1 MSLLKEIRASW
12 PQVSGCPDVYAAYV
26 EVLNQAANYG
36 LRLSRQSNPAADS
49 MLKDLLMPPTEIDAM
64 AEAGH
69 YGALLRLQLAAHAV
83 YGLYREETTDL
94 FLEKTLAMVNV
105 NVSSLVATLEAL
117 PETWPAEHLSDSTV
131 RRLFDLYMD
140 VCTRS
145 TGAEPR
151 AIALRNLTD
160 LMIDSRSRDALSP
173 SRGSLEGLWAK
184 LQQGSMS
191 PSLSDEIVR
200 VSGAILGHLLASE
213 TGDWDRSAALGR
225 FGALIAE
232 SSTDDQV
239 SSPSPPFTPSL
250 YHRAH

>member
-1 MSLLKEIRASW
+1 
-12 PQVSGCPDVYAAYV
+12 
-26 EVLNQAANYG
+26 
-36 LRLSRQSNPAADS
+36 
-49 MLKDLLMPPTEIDAM
+49 MLKDLIMSPTEIDAM

-69 YGALLRLQLAAHAV
+69 HGALLRLHLAVHTV
-83 YGLYREETTDL
+83 YGLYREENTDL
-94 FLEKTLAMVNV
+94 FLGATAAMVNV

-117 PETWPAEHLSDSTV
+117 PEAWPAEHLSDSTI

-145 TGAEPR
+145 TGEEPR
-151 AIALRNLTD
+151 AIGLRNLTD
-160 LMIDSRSRDALSP
+160 LMVDSRSRDVLSP

-200 VSGAILGHLLASE
+200 VSGAILGHLLATE
-213 TGDWDRSAALGR
+213 TGDWDRSAAFGR
-225 FGALIAE
+225 FGALITE

-239 SSPSPPFTPSL
+239 SSPPFPTSL
-250 YHRAH
+250 DHRAAANQPSPSTRVTRPPNP

>member
-1 MSLLKEIRASW
+1 M
-12 PQVSGCPDVYAAYV
+12 SGCPDVYAAYV

-69 YGALLRLQLAAHAV
+69 HGALLRLQLAAHAV

-117 PETWPAEHLSDSTV
+117 PETWPPEHLSDTTV
-131 RRLFDLYMD
+131 RQLFDLYMD

-151 AIALRNLTD
+151 AIALCNLTD
-160 LMIDSRSRDALSP
+160 LMVDSRSRDALSP

-239 SSPSPPFTPSL
+239 SPGPSHRPYTIVPS
-250 YHRAH
+250 